1 MKVNDYKLPSR
12 SLSYRTCIAHCN
24 ARFSVVEETVVDLHM
39 ELSMSAE
46 QEATNRS

>member
-1 MKVNDYKLPSR
+1 MN
-12 SLSYRTCIAHCN
+12 CIAYCN
-24 ARFSVVEETVVDLHM
+24 ARLSVVEETVVDLHM